1 VEKEALVS
9 AWLKLVGSALHWV
22 VFSFI
27 LTCAHVLIVVPAGFV
42 LRLMGRDAMKRD
54 FSRSAASYWE

>member
-1 VEKEALVS
+1 MS

-22 VFSFI
+22 VISFV
-27 LTCAHVLIVVPAGFV
+27 LVCAYVLIVVPAGLV

-54 FSRSAASYWE
+54 FSRSGASYWEG